1 MASRVAKPRVMP
13 FGTSYPGFQPGGTS
27 DATYE
32 GTSAIFYNILNLR
45 FEIFVIYHSFTTLFH
60 HFYLK
65 FQTIFTLSHWDFP
78 QLVLMKESNSSAQR
92 CRNINVAGLSP
103 PPATKS
109 LALSSFFVHCYWHGG
124 QKDENCFFFDA
135 KTSSLLFSF
144 LSCAFLHNLLL
155 PLIITRPIP

>member
-109 LALSSFFVHCYWHGG
+109 LALSSFLSTVIGMV
-124 QKDENCFFFDA
+124 A
-135 KTSSLLFSF
+135 KRMRIVSSLMQKLPPFYFLFCPVLF
-144 LSCAFLHNLLL
+144 C
-155 PLIITRPIP
+155 IICCCR